1 MRGVRRLLRTVRC
14 FASDTRGVAAVEFAL
29 FAPLLVFGLLAMTD
43 VGMAVYQRMS
53 VDHILRSGVHHA
65 IEDPGKVAVLATLKD
80 NAREDGMWAEGEIGF
95 DVDRFC
101 ACAETPETKVDCAT
115 SCDGSRPTSIYYSLS
130 ADLTVPGLILPS
142 FHLQP
147 AMRVQIR

>member
-1 MRGVRRLLRTVRC
+1 MRGRRVLRVARS
-14 FASDTRGVAAVEFAL
+14 FFSDTRGVAAVEFAL

-65 IEDPGKVAVLATLKD
+65 IEDPGAPAVKSALNTIAS
-80 NAREDGMWAEGEIGF
+80 ADGMWGEDELDFI
-95 DVDRFC
+95 VDRFC

-115 SCDGSRPTSIYYSLS
+115 SCDDSRPTSIYYSLS

-142 FHLQP
+142 FNLQP